1 MFTEKDQEKYG
12 VGYYG
17 PRHDLRYPHIKGKIP
32 EVIKPTEPHP
42 DAEGKPSV
50 DYQHLFPP
58 TCVQRITRR
67 SRWPLATIPNERP
80 ARMAASVALALCL
93 AAIATPS
100 EIRKI
105 ASRNG
110 LRSAG
115 ATIFRLPFSVLGGAA
130 QEATIWPNKK
140 GPYGDGE
147 ELMLHQLG
155 RPPEAGPNPYRW
167 KNGKLY
173 YRGKPCAKR
182 KPPKEQK

>member
-1 MFTEKDQEKYG
+1 MKSFDTEDNIYFRGQKCTVFTEKDQDKYG

-17 PRHDLRYPHIKGKIP
+17 PRHDLRYPRIKGKIP

-93 AAIATPS
+93 AAIATPLQS
-100 EIRKI
+100 ENR
-105 ASRNG
+105 
-110 LRSAG
+110 
-115 ATIFRLPFSVLGGAA
+115 
-130 QEATIWPNKK
+130 
-140 GPYGDGE
+140 
-147 ELMLHQLG
+147 
-155 RPPEAGPNPYRW
+155 
-167 KNGKLY
+167 
-173 YRGKPCAKR
+173 
-182 KPPKEQK
+182 